1 MLSTRTVDD
10 RIRWCEQNLRMTDGS
25 PWSIASRP
33 WVRDK
38 LFLPS
43 YGWTISSRSSSSPPK
58 LCDRCGRVAGR
69 VVAWSPELEDK
80 LDAGCSSCAGLKLT
94 PIQSIVQ
101 YLPRR
106 EGKTTNLLSLCVEE
120 MFSEQNR
127 RTVYMAGS
135 KDQSEVIGL
144 ENIRAYLRDNE
155 DLADEW
161 TIVGN
166 EFRVP
171 ENNNVLEIVP
181 AAQTSRGR
189 GATRVVFEEAKDVPA
204 TAVAALLP
212 SIMDNNGQTCV
223 RGHAWPLTPRRR
235 ECPVCSARVRPW
247 FGQVLIV
254 GTGGLDESNE
264 DLAWFKQLV
273 EQLEREPNPAAFI
286 YASRVSL
293 NPKVAG
299 ESRQMID
306 SVFAKV
312 PSLSAAVSAELGN
325 EFRQKGD
332 AFLGQREWRRTV
344 DPDLEL
350 GLGSDRPAIAFL
362 DTSLSQDV
370 TSLVVMLDD
379 DGTHPWWRR
388 DKAATQ
394 PWELMSVAAIEVF
407 DPKLMGGTI
416 DVESVYDAC
425 ARVLPLYPGLRE
437 FWVDTRLM
445 PWARAFVDRI
455 IKERSAWGR
464 LAKRYAHGGKENEVR
479 NRAWVVYEQRILN
492 VTIRHPKLDRLEQEI
507 LGLRRH
513 VGANGFEVRD
523 RNRKRRHAD
532 IAEAIASLAGRAW
545 ELRTQPQSAS
555 VSRINNSAEARI
567 SALVAKRGTTT
578 DRTF

>member
-1 MLSTRTVDD
+1 M
-10 RIRWCEQNLRMTDGS
+10 
-25 PWSIASRP
+25 
-33 WVRDK
+33 
-38 LFLPS
+38 
-43 YGWTISSRSSSSPPK
+43 
-58 LCDRCGRVAGR
+58 
-69 VVAWSPELEDK
+69 AWSSELEDK
-80 LDAGCSSCAGLKLT
+80 LDAPCSACAGLKLT
-94 PIQSIVQ
+94 AVQ
-101 YLPRR
+101 TVVEYLPRR
-106 EGKTTNLLSLCVEE
+106 EGKTTNLLSLCIEE
-120 MFSEQNR
+120 MFNEQNR

-144 ENIRAYLRDNE
+144 ENIRAYLRDND

-161 TIVGN
+161 QIVGN

-212 SIMDNNGQTCV
+212 SIMDNNGQTCQ
-223 RGHAWPLTPRRR
+223 RGHAWPLMPRRR
-235 ECPVCSARVRPW
+235 ECPTCGARVRPW

-264 DLAWFKQLV
+264 DLMWFKQLV
-273 EQLEREPNPAAFI
+273 EQLEREPNPAAFL

-293 NPKVAG
+293 NPKVAR
-299 ESRQMID
+299 ESQQMID
-306 SVFAKV
+306 TVFAKV
-312 PSLSAAVSAELGN
+312 PSLQAAVSAELGN

-344 DPDLEL
+344 DDALEL
-350 GLGSDRPAIAFL
+350 GLGSDRPALAFL

-370 TSLVVMLDD
+370 TSLVVVVDE
-379 DGTHPWWRR
+379 DGTAPWWRR
-388 DKAATQ
+388 ERPPAA
-394 PWELMSVAAIEVF
+394 PWELLGVGAVEVF

-416 DVESVYDAC
+416 DVEAVYDAC

-445 PWARAFVDRI
+445 PWARAFVDRVQ
-455 IKERSAWGR
+455 KERSGWGR

-479 NRAWVVYEQRILN
+479 NRAWVLYEQRILN
-492 VTIRHPKLDRLEQEI
+492 VTIRHPRLDRLEKEI

-523 RNRKRRHAD
+523 RDRKRRHAD
-532 IAEAIASLAGRAW
+532 IAESLAALCGRAW
-545 ELRTQPQSAS
+545 ELQTQPRAAN
-555 VSRINNSAEARI
+555 VARINNSAEARI
-567 SALVAKRGTTT
+567 GALVAKRGTTT